1 MDKSSEDFINDIRL
15 SKKINEFTETVIV
28 MMNKL
33 DKLSTK
39 QINQIISTFDQM
51 SKIINDILE
60 ETNGNC

>member
-15 SKKINEFTETVIV
+15 SKKINEFTETAIV

>member
-1 MDKSSEDFINDIRL
+1 MNKSSEDFINNIKIK
-15 SKKINEFTETVIV
+15 KKIDEFTETAIV

-51 SKIINDILE
+51 TKIIDDIME
-60 ETNGNC
+60 DK

>member
-15 SKKINEFTETVIV
+15 SKKIDEFTETAIV

-51 SKIINDILE
+51 SKIINDIME
-60 ETNGNC
+60 GK

>member
-1 MDKSSEDFINDIRL
+1 MDKSSENFINDIRL
-15 SKKINEFTETVIV
+15 SKKIDEFTETAIV

-51 SKIINDILE
+51 TKIINDILE
-60 ETNGNC
+60 EK

>member
-15 SKKINEFTETVIV
+15 SKKIDEFTETAIV

-51 SKIINDILE
+51 SKIINDIME
-60 ETNGNC
+60 DK

>member
-1 MDKSSEDFINDIRL
+1 MDKSSENFINDIRL
-15 SKKINEFTETVIV
+15 SKKIDEFTETAIV

-51 SKIINDILE
+51 TKIINDIME
-60 ETNGNC
+60 EK

>member
-1 MDKSSEDFINDIRL
+1 MDKSSENFINDIRL
-15 SKKINEFTETVIV
+15 SKKINEFTETAIV

-51 SKIINDILE
+51 AKIIDDIME
-60 ETNGNC
+60 EK

>member
-33 DKLSTK
+33 DRLSTK
-39 QINQIISTFDQM
+39 QINQIISAFDQM
-51 SKIINDILE
+51 AKILDDIME
-60 ETNGNC
+60 DK

>member
-1 MDKSSEDFINDIRL
+1 MNKSSEDFINNIRL
-15 SKKINEFTETVIV
+15 SKKIDEFTETAIV

-51 SKIINDILE
+51 TKIIDDIME
-60 ETNGNC
+60 DK